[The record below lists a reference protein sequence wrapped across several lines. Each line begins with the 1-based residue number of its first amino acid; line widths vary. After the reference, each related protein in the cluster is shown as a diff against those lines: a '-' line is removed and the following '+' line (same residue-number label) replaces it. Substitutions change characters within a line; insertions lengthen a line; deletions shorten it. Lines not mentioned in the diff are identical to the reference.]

1 MSRLTGDA
9 RFVAV
14 AERWEG
20 YAQRRSNRTRA
31 LVEKSVFKLLH
42 Y

>member
-1 MSRLTGDA
+1 MHRLTGDA
-9 RFVAV
+9 SFMAI
-14 AERWEG
+14 ADRWED
-20 YAQRRSNRTRA
+20 YAQSRSNRTRA